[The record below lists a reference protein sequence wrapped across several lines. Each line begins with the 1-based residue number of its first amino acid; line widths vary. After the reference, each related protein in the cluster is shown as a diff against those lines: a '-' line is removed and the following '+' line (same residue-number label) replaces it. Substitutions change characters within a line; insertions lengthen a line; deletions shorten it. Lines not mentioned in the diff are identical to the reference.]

1 MSMIGLAVIFGLPL
15 TWHFYQSAGL
25 SSRVRS
31 LRSAGTD
38 RHEEGAIH
46 VNPLTNL
53 VTMTIAVPP
62 QLDDDNPFAALGS
75 ALGEAMIQA
84 IGPGFIDRELN
95 TRAREQYDVYSFLV
109 PYRVRISTEPASLE
123 AVARMREESEKRK
136 AAEAQAKAE
145 AEAERLRSIR
155 AYASIN
161 LSLEGIRVSAGERF
175 GRTVDGV
182 FATIVNNG
190 ARTLRKVTV

>member
-1 MSMIGLAVIFGLPL
+1 
-15 TWHFYQSAGL
+15 
-25 SSRVRS
+25 
-31 LRSAGTD
+31 
-38 RHEEGAIH
+38 
-46 VNPLTNL
+46 
-53 VTMTIAVPP
+53 
-62 QLDDDNPFAALGS
+62 
-75 ALGEAMIQA
+75 
-84 IGPGFIDRELN
+84 
-95 TRAREQYDVYSFLV
+95 
-109 PYRVRISTEPASLE
+109 
-123 AVARMREESEKRK
+123 MREESEKRK